1 MPVSLVKGSQLSST
15 NSIGTAMKYVEGES
29 CFSAATTAARTP
41 DARRQTPRSP
51 GNRRMR
57 GRQTANGKIP
67 VFSGSSLI
75 QQQNIRDVEVGKS
88 QFSFQY
94 PKVWTSGEQGR
105 MTTSRNKP
113 RAEASRQA
121 RTAQSLEQQPKRSG
135 RWNTYAGQAPQ
146 DVFMCTAFSPGGQRD
161 GRWDMIHVFGLFQL
175 R

>member
-1 MPVSLVKGSQLSST
+1 M
-15 NSIGTAMKYVEGES
+15 N
-29 CFSAATTAARTP
+29 
-41 DARRQTPRSP
+41 
-51 GNRRMR
+51 
-57 GRQTANGKIP
+57 
-67 VFSGSSLI
+67 SGSSLI

-146 DVFMCTAFSPGGQRD
+146 DVFMCTAFPPGGQRD
-161 GRWDMIHVFGLFQL
+161 GRWEYVITNTKPAEMWQSFTFPRLPPSRKNAPDASRSQCERCGDVAKLFRNPGERGLSDVTSF
-175 R
+175 

>member
-1 MPVSLVKGSQLSST
+1 MAVSLEKGSQLSST
-15 NSIGTAMKYVEGES
+15 NSIGTAM
-29 CFSAATTAARTP
+29 
-41 DARRQTPRSP
+41 
-51 GNRRMR
+51 N
-57 GRQTANGKIP
+57 
-67 VFSGSSLI
+67 SGSSLI
-75 QQQNIRDVEVGKS
+75 QQQNIRDVGVGKS

-161 GRWDMIHVFGLFQL
+161 GRWEYVITNTKPAEMWQ
-175 R
+175 